1 MGELDT
7 DLRSVVGGRT
17 AERLQ
22 QAFGMRTVADA
33 LRHYPRRYIPR
44 GQLTDLGSLQV
55 DEEVTVMARVKTV
68 SSRWTKPRGSSSRGG
83 KSKSVVEVVVTDG
96 TGDLTVTFFNQ
107 AFRQGQLRPGRRG
120 LFAGKVGSF
129 RGRRQLSHP
138 GFLLLPEED
147 DPSDPEAAAAF
158 SNAVIPVYPST
169 AGMPSWR
176 IQAALALVLPF
187 AEGAADPIPAEV
199 RQRHALVDLATAYR
213 DVHRPA
219 AIAAAEV
226 ARDRLR
232 WQEAF
237 LLQGV
242 LLRRRS
248 IARAM
253 TAVPRL
259 EKPDGVVAALDAALP
274 FELTP
279 GQSQVAEE
287 IRADLAQ
294 SHPMMRLLQGEVG
307 SGKTVVALRAML
319 SVVDAGAQAAL
330 LAPTEVLA
338 GQHYRGILGL
348 LGPMAAAGTL
358 QGADGATG
366 VVLLTG
372 SQSAA
377 ERRQALADTA
387 SGQAGIVVGT
397 HALISEGVD
406 FHDLGL
412 VVIDEQHRFGVE
424 QRALLLD
431 KARTDTRPHLLVMT
445 ATPIPRTVAM
455 TVFGDLDVSTLRE
468 LPAGRSPIATHV
480 VPAAERPDYLSR
492 TWQRVRE
499 EVESGHQV
507 YVVCPRIEE
516 GEQGEPRPVGYP
528 PAAVVELAGYLEA
541 GPLAGLR
548 LGLLHGRLR
557 PAAKDAVMS
566 AFAHPAE
573 AAEPVDVLVATTV
586 IEVGVDV
593 PNATTMVIV
602 DAERFGVSALHQLR
616 GRVGRGSAPGLC
628 LLVTAA
634 ERGSPA
640 RQRLE
645 AVAATTDGFELSL
658 VDLQARR
665 EGDVLGANQS
675 GRSNSLR
682 LLSVLEHEA
691 IIARAREEFAAV
703 LAGDPALAEQPVL
716 AAALAATEASDDVD
730 YLEKT

>member
-1 MGELDT
+1 
-7 DLRSVVGGRT
+7 
-17 AERLQ
+17 
-22 QAFGMRTVADA
+22 
-33 LRHYPRRYIPR
+33 
-44 GQLTDLGSLQV
+44 
-55 DEEVTVMARVKTV
+55 MARVKTV
-68 SSRWTKPRGSSSRGG
+68 NSRWTNPRGGAARGRRTN
-83 KSKSVVEVVVTDG
+83 VVEVVVTDG
-96 TGDLTVTFFNQ
+96 TGELTVTFFNQ

-138 GFLLLPEED
+138 GFVLLPEADE
-147 DPSDPEAAAAF
+147 PSDPEAAATF
-158 SNAVIPVYPST
+158 SNTVIPVYPST
-169 AGMPSWR
+169 SGMPSWR
-176 IQAALALVLPF
+176 IQAAMALVLPY
-187 AEGAADPIPAEV
+187 AETVADPIPAEV
-199 RQRHALVDLATAYR
+199 RSRHALLELSTALH

-219 AIAAAEV
+219 DMAAAEA

-248 IARAM
+248 AARAL

-259 EKPDGVVAALDAALP
+259 EKPEGLVAALDAALP

-279 GQSQVAEE
+279 GQSLVAEE

-294 SHPMMRLLQGEVG
+294 GHPMMRLLQGEVG

-338 GQHYRGILGL
+338 GQHYRGILDL

-372 SQSAA
+372 SQTAA
-377 ERRQALADTA
+377 ERRQALTDIA

-492 TWQRVRE
+492 TWLRVRE
-499 EVESGHQV
+499 EVEAGHQV

-516 GEQGEPRPVGYP
+516 GEQSEARPPGYP
-528 PAAVVELAGYLEA
+528 PAAVVELVGYLA
-541 GPLAGLR
+541 SGPLAGVR

-557 PAAKDAVMS
+557 PAAKDAVMA
-566 AFAHPAE
+566 AFADPTSS
-573 AAEPVDVLVATTV
+573 AEPVEVLVATTV

-628 LLVTAA
+628 LLVTTAA
-634 ERGSPA
+634 QGSPA
-640 RQRLE
+640 RERLQ

-658 VDLQARR
+658 VDLRVRR

-682 LLSVLEHEA
+682 LLSVLEDEE
-691 IIARAREEFAAV
+691 IIARARDEFAAV
-703 LAGDPALAEQPVL
+703 LETDPTLRRQPALM
-716 AAALAATEASDDVD
+716 AALTATEAADDVD

>member
-1 MGELDT
+1 MAELDQ

-22 QAFGMRTVADA
+22 KAFGMRTVSDA

-44 GQLTDLGSLQV
+44 GQLTDLASLRI

-68 SSRWTKPRGSSSRGG
+68 NSRWTNPRGGAARGRRTN
-83 KSKSVVEVVVTDG
+83 VVEVVVTDG
-96 TGDLTVTFFNQ
+96 TGELTVTFFNQ

-138 GFLLLPEED
+138 GFVLLPEADE
-147 DPSDPEAAAAF
+147 PSDPEAAATF
-158 SNAVIPVYPST
+158 SNTVIPVYPST
-169 AGMPSWR
+169 SGMPSWR
-176 IQAALALVLPF
+176 IQAAMALVLPY
-187 AEGAADPIPAEV
+187 AETVADPIPAEV
-199 RQRHALVDLATAYR
+199 RSRHALLELSTALH

-219 AIAAAEV
+219 DMAAAEA

-248 IARAM
+248 AARAL

-259 EKPDGVVAALDAALP
+259 EKPDGLVAALDAALP

-279 GQSQVAEE
+279 GQSLVAEE

-294 SHPMMRLLQGEVG
+294 GHPMMRLLQGEVG

-338 GQHYRGILGL
+338 GQHYRGILDL

-372 SQSAA
+372 SQTAA
-377 ERRQALADTA
+377 ERRQALTDIA

-492 TWQRVRE
+492 TWLRVRE
-499 EVESGHQV
+499 EVEAGHQV

-516 GEQGEPRPVGYP
+516 GEQSEARPPGYP
-528 PAAVVELAGYLEA
+528 PAAVVELVGYLA
-541 GPLAGLR
+541 SGPLAGVR

-557 PAAKDAVMS
+557 PAAKDAVMA
-566 AFAHPAE
+566 AFADPTSS
-573 AAEPVDVLVATTV
+573 AEPVEVLVATTV

-628 LLVTAA
+628 LLVTTAA
-634 ERGSPA
+634 QGSPA
-640 RQRLE
+640 RERLQ

-658 VDLQARR
+658 VDLRVRR

-682 LLSVLEHEA
+682 LLSVLEDEE
-691 IIARAREEFAAV
+691 IIARARDEFAAV
-703 LAGDPALAEQPVL
+703 LETDPTLRRQPALM
-716 AAALAATEASDDVD
+716 AALAATEAADDVD

>member
-1 MGELDT
+1 VAELDP
-7 DLRSVVGGRT
+7 DLRSIVGGRT
-17 AERLQ
+17 AERLHK
-22 QAFGMRTVADA
+22 AFGMRTASDA

-44 GQLTDLGSLQV
+44 GQLTDLASLRI

-68 SSRWTKPRGSSSRGG
+68 SSRWTQPRGGSRRTG
-83 KSKSVVEVVVTDG
+83 KSTNVVEVVVTDG

-138 GFLLLPEED
+138 GFVLLPEADE
-147 DPSDPEAAAAF
+147 PSDPEAAAAF
-158 SNAVIPVYPST
+158 SATVIPVYPAT
-169 AGMPSWR
+169 AGFPSWR
-176 IQAALALVLPF
+176 IQAAMALVLPY
-187 AEGAADPIPAEV
+187 ADGVVDPIPEAV
-199 RQRHALVDLATAYR
+199 RLRHGLVDLATALR
-213 DVHRPA
+213 NIHRPTDVTDIEA
-219 AIAAAEV
+219 AQF
-226 ARDRLR
+226 RLR

-242 LLRRRS
+242 LLLRRS
-248 IARAM
+248 AARAL
-253 TAVPRL
+253 TAIPRL
-259 EKPDGVVAALDAALP
+259 EQSDGLVAALDAALP
-274 FELTP
+274 FELTT
-279 GQSQVAEE
+279 GQTQVAEE

-294 SHPMMRLLQGEVG
+294 GHPMMRLLQGEVG

-338 GQHYRGILGL
+338 GQHHRGILEL

-358 QGADGATG
+358 AGAEGATG

-372 SQSAA
+372 SQTAA
-377 ERRQALADTA
+377 ERRAALADIA

-424 QRALLLD
+424 QRATLLD
-431 KARTDTRPHLLVMT
+431 KARADTRPHLLVMT

-455 TVFGDLDVSTLRE
+455 TVFGDLDVSTLRQ

-480 VPAAERPDYLSR
+480 VPAAERPDYLTR

-499 EVESGHQV
+499 EVEAGHQV

-516 GEQGEPRPVGYP
+516 GDQGEVRPPGYP
-528 PAAVVELAGYLEA
+528 PAAVVELAEYLTA
-541 GPLAGLR
+541 GPLSGLR

-557 PAAKDAVMS
+557 PAEKDAVMA
-566 AFAHPAE
+566 AFADPDV
-573 AAEPVDVLVATTV
+573 AAEPVQVLVATTV

-593 PNATTMVIV
+593 PNATTMVIL

-628 LLVTAA
+628 LLVTSAA
-634 ERGSPA
+634 QGSTA
-640 RQRLE
+640 LQRLT

-682 LLSVLEHEA
+682 LLSVLEHEE
-691 IIARAREEFAAV
+691 IISRAREEFSAILAA
-703 LAGDPALAEQPVL
+703 DPDLAEYPELV
-716 AAALAATEASDDVD
+716 AALAATEAADDVD

>member
-1 MGELDT
+1 
-7 DLRSVVGGRT
+7 
-17 AERLQ
+17 
-22 QAFGMRTVADA
+22 MRTVSDA

-44 GQLTDLGSLQV
+44 GQLTDLASLRI

-68 SSRWTKPRGSSSRGG
+68 NSRWTNPRGGAARG
-83 KSKSVVEVVVTDG
+83 KRTNVVEVVVTDG
-96 TGDLTVTFFNQ
+96 TGELTVTFFNQ

-138 GFLLLPEED
+138 SFVLLPEVDE
-147 DPSDPEAAAAF
+147 PSDPEAAAAF
-158 SNAVIPVYPST
+158 SNTVIPVYPATS
-169 AGMPSWR
+169 GMPSWR
-176 IQAALALVLPF
+176 IQAVMALVLPY
-187 AEGAADPIPAEV
+187 AEGVADPIPDEV
-199 RQRHALVDLATAYR
+199 RSRYGLLDLSTALH

-219 AIAAAEV
+219 DLAAADA

-248 IARAM
+248 VARAL

-259 EKPDGVVAALDAALP
+259 EKPDGLVAALDAALP

-279 GQSQVAEE
+279 GQSLVAEE

-294 SHPMMRLLQGEVG
+294 DHPMMRLLQGEVG

-338 GQHYRGILGL
+338 GQHYRVILDL

-372 SQSAA
+372 SQPAA
-377 ERRQALADTA
+377 ERRQALADIAT
-387 SGQAGIVVGT
+387 GQAGIVVGT

-492 TWQRVRE
+492 TWLRVRE

-507 YVVCPRIEE
+507 YLVCPRIEE
-516 GEQGEPRPVGYP
+516 GEQSEARPAGYP
-528 PAAVVELAGYLEA
+528 PAAVVELADFLAA
-541 GPLAGLR
+541 GPLAGIR

-557 PAAKDAVMS
+557 PAAKDAVMA
-566 AFAHPAE
+566 AFADPTGS
-573 AAEPVDVLVATTV
+573 AEPVDVLVATTV

-628 LLVTAA
+628 LLVTTAA
-634 ERGSPA
+634 QGSPA
-640 RQRLE
+640 RERLQ

-658 VDLQARR
+658 VDLRARR

-682 LLSVLEHEA
+682 LLSVLEHEE
-691 IIARAREEFAAV
+691 IIARARDEFADV
-703 LAGDPALAEQPVL
+703 LATDPGLRGQPALM
-716 AAALAATEASDDVD
+716 AALAATEAADDVD